1 MLTVDQISLCEL
13 YKAIPEL
20 LRLYHLDLS
29 SPERDYETSGYARSC
44 LSQVVEEVHLA
55 ISGNLFALRALT
67 RRSRYSIPS
76 FYIHVPVRSH
86 HGSSSNSSDF

>member
-29 SPERDYETSGYARSC
+29 SPERDLETSGFWFYKPAPMH
-44 LSQVVEEVHLA
+44 VHVY
-55 ISGNLFALRALT
+55 RK
-67 RRSRYSIPS
+67 
-76 FYIHVPVRSH
+76 
-86 HGSSSNSSDF
+86 